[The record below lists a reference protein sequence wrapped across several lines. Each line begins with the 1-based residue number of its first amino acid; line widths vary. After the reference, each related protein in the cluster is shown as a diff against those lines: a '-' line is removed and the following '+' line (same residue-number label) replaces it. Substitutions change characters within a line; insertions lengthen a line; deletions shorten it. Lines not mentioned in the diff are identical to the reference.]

1 MAKGSRCSCRGEVTP
16 EPHALLAWTIMPSL
30 RIHIAPSAPSPPWP
44 VNEGSYH
51 RPSSH
56 GCGLADWPYA
66 ADDYQPPFGGVGGP
80 QPHPHPPNPRTS
92 SGIWNLHLGFARRSF
107 GLSSVPHSLDQK
119 TLKCAQLWFIYGLS
133 MVYLWFNYGSTMVR
147 FWGPSSNYGSTMVYL
162 WFIYGSTMVQLWFF
176 FNIYGLT
183 MIASEAPNPT
193 MVYLWFIYGSTM
205 TWVWGP

>member
-1 MAKGSRCSCRGEVTP
+1 
-16 EPHALLAWTIMPSL
+16 MPSL

-66 ADDYQPPFGGVGGP
+66 ADDYQPPCGGVEGP

-92 SGIWNLHLGFARRSF
+92 SGIWNLHLGFARCSF

-119 TLKCAQLWFIYGLS
+119 TLKCAKLWFIYGLT
-133 MVYLWFNYGSTMVR
+133 MVQLWFDSEAPHPTMVQ
-147 FWGPSSNYGSTMVYL
+147 L

-176 FNIYGLT
+176 FNIYGLI
-183 MIASEAPNPT
+183 MIASEAPNST
-193 MVYLWFIYGSTM
+193 MVQLWFIYGLSM
-205 TWVWGP
+205 VQL